1 MRHLLTAATV
11 AGALLAAISPVKA
24 KSIWLQCGSQ
34 EINLNSERE
43 RYSLSYANK
52 IYQGSALF
60 SPGQINFEYQWSL
73 GVHGGGIKTTWV
85 IDRKSLRYTT
95 TSVTRTVLPG
105 FVDTGWKVSNVE
117 NNPETGQC
125 SIMKNPPTTG
135 NQI

>member
-1 MRHLLTAATV
+1 MRHLLTAAAV

-24 KSIWLQCGSQ
+24 KSIWLQCGNQ
-34 EINLNSERE
+34 EINLDSERE
-43 RYSLSYANK
+43 RYSLSYGIR

-60 SPGQINFEYQWSL
+60 SPGQINLEYTNSD
-73 GVHGGGIKTTWV
+73 GHGGGIKTTWV

-95 TSVTRTVLPG
+95 TSFTRVVLPG
-105 FVDTGWKVSNVE
+105 FVDTGWKVE
-117 NNPETGQC
+117 DMKNNPETGQC